1 MLPDVRVP
9 GYLGRVLSPSGAP
22 AGTCFQVSPAVLVTA
37 WHVLRDLGCD
47 EPGAICQGDALNG
60 AGAVTSAQ
68 VLRTDPLH
76 DLAVLQAEAPLAMSA
91 PGWFAT
97 DWMELRANVVI
108 TGVSEVDDPGR
119 AYRYLDAPGEWAGGT
134 TRNGQL
140 CLGRLSS
147 PSVLP
152 GMSGAPVR
160 LLTDDRVAGV
170 VSARYNS
177 TDGWLEHS
185 VWVVR
190 TENVQALLTGIAEV
204 RLDRPS
210 VRQAL
215 LELRIPGQAPT
226 IMRLREDNEVVFGRF
241 PKEGV
246 TVEHPAVSRSH
257 AAFVLSRRGLTIR
270 DLHSK
275 NRTYVGGKPVFAAS
289 LSSGDAVTL
298 GRTGPEIVVLVAPP
312 RLASTQTEFGS

>member
-1 MLPDVRVP
+1 
-9 GYLGRVLSPSGAP
+9 
-22 AGTCFQVSPAVLVTA
+22 VSPTLLVTA
-37 WHVLRDLGCD
+37 WHVLCDLGCGD
-47 EPGAICQGDALNG
+47 AGAISQVDALNG
-60 AGAVTSAQ
+60 AGAVMGAQ

-76 DLAVLQAEAPLAMSA
+76 DLAVLGAEAPLALSA

-97 DWMELRANVVI
+97 DWMELGANVVI

-119 AYRYLDAPGEWAGGT
+119 TYGYLDAPGEWAGGT
-134 TRNGQL
+134 TRDGQVR
-140 CLGRLSS
+140 LGRLSS
-147 PSVLP
+147 PSVVP

-190 TENVQALLTGIAEV
+190 TEDLQVLLTGIAEV

-210 VRQAL
+210 MRQAL

-226 IMRLREDNEVVFGRF
+226 VMRLGEDDEMVFGRF

-246 TVEHPAVSRSH
+246 AVEHPAVSRSH
-257 AAFVLSRRGLTIR
+257 AAFALSLNGLTVR

-275 NRTYVGGKPVFAAS
+275 NRTYVGGQPVLAAS
-289 LSSGDAVTL
+289 LTSGDVVTL
-298 GRTGPEIVVLVAPP
+298 GRTGPEIVVLAAPP
-312 RLASTQTEFGS
+312 ALASTETELSS